1 MTKLLQAFLVGL
13 FLVLGGASA
22 EAHGLLMKLRSDG
35 AAIFGELYYSNG
47 ARAGGEWVEVRN
59 LTDPAAPTQTL
70 RTASDGTFR
79 VSGPAGHRYLVVA
92 TGEEGHGIE
101 MELTLAAGARGQLLE
116 NGVPVAEATEGGY
129 PAWAVIGGLLLLSA
143 GPALYLQ
150 RRRARSGPGA

>member
-1 MTKLLQAFLVGL
+1 MTRLLQLFLVGL

-35 AAIFGELYYSNG
+35 TAIFGELYYSNG

-59 LTDPAAPTQTL
+59 LTDPAAATQTL
-70 RTASDGTFR
+70 QTATDGTFR
-79 VSGPAGHRYLVVA
+79 ISGLPDHRYLVVA

-101 MELTLAAGARGQLLE
+101 MEMTLAAGARGQLLE
-116 NGVPVAEATEGGY
+116 NGVPVTAPAEEGY

-143 GPALYLQ
+143 GPALYFQ
-150 RRRARSGPGA
+150 RRRARSGSGA